1 MEVCKNP
8 IELITTN
15 WKEVVKKY
23 AIKDTKPI
31 LNIIQ
36 EEREKFN
43 QLATVF
49 PSPDNIFRCFNY
61 FNVEDTRVVIIGQD
75 PYHGKSQAN
84 GLCFS
89 VNKNV
94 KTPPS
99 LRNIYK
105 LLNKESD
112 LTTWPQQGI
121 LMLNSALTVLEKNP
135 SSHMKYWID
144 FTKNIIEHI
153 NLHTSGVIFVAW
165 GAFAL
170 NLLENIDKEKHH
182 VLVSSHPSP
191 LSCNRPLN
199 VYLPFIKSDIFTKI
213 NNLLETPIVW

>member
-8 IELITTN
+8 IEMITTN

-112 LTTWPQQGI
+112 LTTWSQQGI

-135 SSHMKYWID
+135 GSHMKYWIK
-144 FTKNIIEHI
+144 FTKNIIEYI
-153 NLHTSGVIFVAW
+153 NNNTTNVIFVAW
-165 GAFAL
+165 GSFAL

>member
-8 IELITTN
+8 IEMITTN

-135 SSHMKYWID
+135 SSHMKYWIK
-144 FTKNIIEHI
+144 FTKNIIEYI
-153 NLHTSGVIFVAW
+153 NNNTTNVIFVAW
-165 GAFAL
+165 GSFAL

>member
-112 LTTWPQQGI
+112 LTTWSQQGI

-135 SSHMKYWID
+135 GSHMKYWIK
-144 FTKNIIEHI
+144 FTKNIIEYI
-153 NLHTSGVIFVAW
+153 NNNTTNVIFVAW
-165 GAFAL
+165 GSFAL